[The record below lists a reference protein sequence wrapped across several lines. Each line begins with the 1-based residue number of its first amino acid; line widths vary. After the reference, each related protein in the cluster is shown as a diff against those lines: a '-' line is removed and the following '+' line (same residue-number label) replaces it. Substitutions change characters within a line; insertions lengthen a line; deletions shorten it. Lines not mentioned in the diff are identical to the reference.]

1 MSLLVR
7 KRPLYFSFGKFSHY
21 VTKLG
26 AFFVYLSL
34 MRIIAKST
42 LRNFWIM
49 HQDAEQPLRA
59 WYNEAKKA
67 EWNSFQDIKIQFRS
81 ASIVGNDRVVFNIKG
96 NDYRLVVLVLFRR
109 DKAFIRFVG
118 THKEY
123 DKIDAKNI

>member
-1 MSLLVR
+1 
-7 KRPLYFSFGKFSHY
+7 
-21 VTKLG
+21 
-26 AFFVYLSL
+26 

-42 LRNFWIM
+42 LRNFWII

-59 WYNEAKKA
+59 WYHEAKKA
-67 EWNSFQDIKIQFRS
+67 EWNTFQDIKVQFRS

>member
-1 MSLLVR
+1 
-7 KRPLYFSFGKFSHY
+7 
-21 VTKLG
+21 
-26 AFFVYLSL
+26 

-42 LRNFWIM
+42 LRNFWEK
-49 HQDAEQPLRA
+49 HRDAKLPLLV
-59 WYNEAKKA
+59 WYDEAKKA
-67 EWNSFQDIKIQFRS
+67 NWNSFQDIKKQFGS

-109 DKAFIRFVG
+109 GKAFIRFAG